1 MIFPPVNKRETAN
14 GAGQNVGFWGGAGD
28 KLVGGRHICISVRRR
43 LSATQGLVLMRVI
56 LILLNKDYMN
66 TGGQH

>member
-1 MIFPPVNKRETAN
+1 MEQVRTLALLR
-14 GAGQNVGFWGGAGD
+14 GQGD

-56 LILLNKDYMN
+56 VILLNKDYMN
-66 TGGQH
+66 TRGQH